1 MKKNIKRFFMI
12 KFKSPCLKRMDFFVL
27 LLFLNLFGYAQ
38 SSHLDSIRNA
48 FKTNPEFLIK
58 LDAKYSFVSSQLVTM
73 RGVKIGLNYNNTI
86 KLGFGYSWM
95 KNNFIFDNPTDL
107 INNELHDLKYSY
119 FSVFGDYRFYSKKK
133 LSFLINSDFAIIK
146 LGYKNKVLN
155 SFDYLSYGFVF
166 EPSLISEYRFF
177 KYFIIGSGLGYRF
190 VFREKKQITQQF
202 SAPLLILRLKVDFS
216 MVYNKLTKRNKE

>member
-27 LLFLNLFGYAQ
+27 LLFLNLYGYSQ
-38 SSHLDSIRNA
+38 SNHRDSIRDA
-48 FKTNPEFLIK
+48 FKKTPDFIIK

-73 RGVKIGLNYNNTI
+73 RGVKIGLNYGNTI

-95 KNNFIFDNPTDL
+95 KNNFSFDNPTDL

-119 FSVFGDYRFYSKKK
+119 FSVFGDYRFYSNKK

-155 SFDYLSYGFVF
+155 SFDYLSHGFVF

-177 KYFIIGSGLGYRF
+177 KYFIIGTGLGYRF
-190 VFREKKQITQQF
+190 VFREEKQITEQF
-202 SAPLLILRLKVDFS
+202 SAPILILRLKVDFS